1 MTPEIRAVAD
11 RFILD
16 TANLKYLATALPRG
30 GLEREVPDLE
40 WSVRQLLGHLVASLE
55 RYGELSRAFLDAG
68 DVPINLDP
76 TEFNATTAAATRR
89 ITLPVLLA
97 RCDAAVGALLERLAA
112 MPEEAADR
120 PFGQTRF
127 GDALDIW
134 SKHVMHHGMDLVDAV
149 EEFRL
154 DPMVLNWIL
163 HADFSAEPARLARQ
177 QHLLAEIRDRFA
189 ADGDDWDDEDGWE
202 EGEDE
207 AL

>member
-30 GLEREVPDLE
+30 GLEREVPDFE

-55 RYGELSRAFLDAG
+55 RYGELSRAFLESGEA
-68 DVPINLDP
+68 PANLDP
-76 TEFNATTAAATRR
+76 TEFNGKTAAATRKT
-89 ITLPVLLA
+89 TLPALLA
-97 RCDAAVGALLERLAA
+97 RCDTALSGLLGLLAE
-112 MPEEAADR
+112 MPEDAADR
-120 PFGQTRF
+120 AFGRWRF
-127 GDALDIW
+127 GDALDSW
-134 SKHVMHHGMDLVDAV
+134 SKHTVHHGIDLVDAV
-149 EEFRL
+149 EELRL
-154 DPMVLNWIL
+154 DPMVLNWVL
-163 HADFSAEPARLARQ
+163 HADFSAHPASLARQ

-189 ADGDDWDDEDGWE
+189 GDGDDWDDEDGWE